1 MNNKPEKKQKKK
13 IRCAEN
19 KDAFSKQ
26 REEYFS
32 ALKSHPIPKITDEN
46 PLNIIYSTKQAKLET
61 QIAIYENISF
71 FEAVN
76 RIATD
81 LVFWQGIN
89 KVLEKLS
96 WDKIKEIKYCLGNE
110 NSLNHGDFTIRLR
123 QNEEELE
130 GEVFF
135 AAPSYFPAKM
145 RYTLKKWEKM
155 KKELRYVL
163 FNSDAVS
170 EPDIEKLKKNNPKI
184 TFISVNLS
192 D

>member
-1 MNNKPEKKQKKK
+1 MNNKPEKKQKNN

-19 KDAFSKQ
+19 ENASSKQ
-26 REEYFS
+26 REKYFS
-32 ALKSHPIPKITDEN
+32 ALKSYPIPKITDEN

-61 QIAIYENISF
+61 QIAIYKNISF

-96 WDKIKEIKYCLGNE
+96 WDKIAEIKYCLGNE
-110 NSLNHGDFTIRLR
+110 NSPNHGDFTIL
-123 QNEEELE
+123 QNGEELE

-135 AAPSYFPAKM
+135 AAPSYFPVKI
-145 RYTLKKWEKM
+145 RDTLTKWAKM

-170 EPDIEKLKKNNPKI
+170 EPDIEKLKKNNPQI